1 MSTRTFP
8 INQRVAVRG
17 KTIEE
22 LYKKLILWLHE
33 NNCKET
39 RQNPP
44 TEIEAEYSGDYT
56 QFEVGPRDI
65 YPKTLNIRLTDLGNN
80 TQLSINIQQ
89 KTPETRDEGYL
100 YWGIKLEKL
109 YEELGVTPDQVMLSE
124 LIPERVLR
132 EKVDSKTKMVAV
144 ILIASVLI
152 IAFLWSYFKDM
163 DLMYKSVILLPIIA
177 LTIWDLQTYRARLNR
192 RANMYH

>member
-1 MSTRTFP
+1 M
-8 INQRVAVRG
+8 
-17 KTIEE
+17 E
-22 LYKKLILWLHE
+22 
-33 NNCKET
+33 
-39 RQNPP
+39 
-44 TEIEAEYSGDYT
+44 
-56 QFEVGPRDI
+56 
-65 YPKTLNIRLTDLGNN
+65 
-80 TQLSINIQQ
+80 LSINIQQ

-152 IAFLWSYFKDM
+152 IAFLWNYFKDM

-177 LTIWDLQTYRARLNR
+177 LAMWDLQTYRARLNR